1 MPEILEIEMYR
12 RGAKPIIG
20 RRIAE
25 VDAPDA
31 WFLKGADARSME
43 AALVGARI
51 ATLDR
56 IGKLLLMVTDAGT
69 VGLRFGMTGRLV
81 IDDEPIIPVLEYSS
95 KRLDVAWNRFRLV
108 FEGGGDLAINDPR
121 RLGGV
126 ELEPD
131 RHRLGSDAWS
141 LTLDELTGLVGRTTR
156 PLKALLLDQS
166 RIAGLGNLL
175 ADELCWRTG
184 IHPGTPCDELDAER
198 IKTLAMA
205 IAPML
210 DELYERGGSHCGDH
224 VEARNPEAP
233 CPRDGGPMA
242 HGAIAGRSTW
252 WCRDHQG
259 SVGVEV

>member
-81 IDDEPIIPVLEYSS
+81 IDDEPRWLTAQSISELRNGLLPSINGDPDTQTSAMLDSS
-95 KRLDVAWNRFRLV
+95 IGRSLHAEQLRPLGFDEIFFYPGRHAQLVTKRLAKSDTRGLI
-108 FEGGGDLAINDPR
+108 AI
-121 RLGGV
+121 
-126 ELEPD
+126 EEY
-131 RHRLGSDAWS
+131 W
-141 LTLDELTGLVGRTTR
+141 
-156 PLKALLLDQS
+156 
-166 RIAGLGNLL
+166 
-175 ADELCWRTG
+175 
-184 IHPGTPCDELDAER
+184 ER
-198 IKTLAMA
+198 
-205 IAPML
+205 
-210 DELYERGGSHCGDH
+210 
-224 VEARNPEAP
+224 NQ
-233 CPRDGGPMA
+233 
-242 HGAIAGRSTW
+242 AGRWELAFKIPS
-252 WCRDHQG
+252 
-259 SVGVEV
+259 S